1 MRAPF
6 ALAFVA
12 STQLLAGCTS
22 LVAVKPAEV
31 VKLSGAREQSATV
44 TSMGFGY
51 GYGHGYGY
59 GYGYGIGPGFRR
71 GGFGLGPSYGT
82 VTTVTLTNVET
93 VDGRIEAIPSLSEF
107 DLVFKDGGA
116 VHVEPPLD
124 AHVEEDALVLAS
136 RNVAR
141 ASYPLASISHAEFR
155 KTEQGKTTALVFGI
169 TFGVLVLAVGAPM
182 VGR

>member
-44 TSMGFGY
+44 TSMGF
-51 GYGHGYGY
+51 GY

-124 AHVEEDALVLAS
+124 AHLEADALVLAS

-169 TFGVLVLAVGAPM
+169 TFGVLVLAVGAPI

>member
-12 STQLLAGCTS
+12 LTQLLAGCTS

-51 GYGHGYGY
+51 GYG
-59 GYGYGIGPGFRR
+59 YGIGPDFRR

-93 VDGRIEAIPSLSEF
+93 VDGRIEAMPSLSEF

-141 ASYPLASISHAEFR
+141 ARYPLASISHAEFR

-169 TFGVLVLAVGAPM
+169 TFGVLALAVGAPM